1 MLANIFFGFFVP
13 WIILGAFLYKKD
25 KKTLLLIF
33 PLGATLA
40 LTINL
45 FGFYF
50 EFWDFYPLMKVEPM
64 SALPLDLGLYPLLGS
79 YFIFLIQRNIIN
91 PFFGILLFAV
101 VVTGMEWAAVKIE
114 KVTYYNGWNIGWTFV
129 SYLVPFT
136 IIYGYYRLVKRLTL
150 Y

>member
-1 MLANIFFGFFVP
+1 
-13 WIILGAFLYKKD
+13 
-25 KKTLLLIF
+25 
-33 PLGATLA
+33 
-40 LTINL
+40 
-45 FGFYF
+45 
-50 EFWDFYPLMKVEPM
+50 M